1 MPEKTLNEEL
11 VLGALGQVQEPE
23 LGRDL
28 VSLGMVKEL
37 RIEGANVGFTLELT
51 TPACPL
57 RDQIE
62 REARQAGEALPG
74 GSAVQIQF
82 TATAP
87 TDAKSR
93 GRIARPIRNAV
104 AVASGKGGVG
114 KTTVAVNIAVSLA
127 RAGARVGLLDADIYG
142 PNVPTMMGVDHM
154 PTPRDNKMIP
164 AEAYG
169 VKLMSIA
176 FLVKP
181 GQPLIWRGPMLH
193 SAIRQFIADVD
204 WGELDYLIVDLPPGT
219 GDAPLSLS
227 QSLPLT
233 GAVIVTM
240 PQKVSLEDASRG
252 LEMFRTM
259 DVPILGVV
267 ENMSF
272 LELPNGERMDGFG
285 GGGGKRL
292 AEQAGVPFL
301 GGIPMDP
308 QVRVGG
314 DGGVPIVISH
324 PDAPAGAALRS
335 IAEQVAA
342 RVSVS
347 VLQRGDFIPI
357 EMID

>member
-62 REARQAGEALPG
+62 REARQAVEALPG
-74 GSAVQIQF
+74 VAAVQIQF
-82 TATAP
+82 TANVP
-87 TDAKSR
+87 TDGKSR
-93 GRIARPIRNAV
+93 GRIDRPIRNAV

-272 LELPNGERMDGFG
+272 LELPNGERMDVFG
-285 GGGGKRL
+285 EGGGKRL
-292 AEQAGVPFL
+292 AEQAGVPYL

-308 QVRVGG
+308 HVRVGG